1 MARKGEN
8 IFKRKDGRW
17 EARVL
22 EYHENGSKAYR
33 SLYGKSY
40 TEVKAK
46 KEEYYG
52 VTRRSAVPA
61 AKKLTT
67 FAYLSESWL
76 NVIKGTIKESSY
88 TRYYRN
94 VHKYLV
100 PAIGKHAISGIN
112 STLVGRM
119 KDEMLSCGGKRRK
132 GLSEKTVSDI
142 FSTLKMILLHASEQ
156 GYPAMN
162 IAFLHNPRRKKKE
175 SAVIPRETVESLE
188 ETLLNSA
195 ENICLGILLTL
206 HTGIRNG
213 ELCGLRWGD
222 FNFRSSIV
230 QIHRTVERIADLNP
244 LTGRKTK
251 IIISEPKTD
260 TSRREIPIPNALCRY
275 LKEYR
280 GKDSHYLLTGTDKP
294 SEPHTLYTRY
304 KRFLK
309 RNGFGE
315 YTFHALRHTF
325 ATRGI
330 ESGFDAKSLSE
341 ILGHSDVTTTL
352 RCYVHPSMEQKRKQM
367 ENLFDTKIRGHKYG
381 L

>member
-119 KDEMLSCGGKRRK
+119 KDEMLSCGGKRSK

-175 SAVIPRETVESLE
+175 AAVIPRETVESLE

-275 LKEYR
+275 LKEHR

-294 SEPHTLYTRY
+294 SEPHTLYIRY